1 MKTTELIAQHI
12 IEVFEGGNW
21 TDVNM
26 KVTLRNVNY
35 KEATTV
41 TKASYNTIGALVYH
55 ISFYNDI
62 VLKRLQGIN
71 PVITNSNGFDLPL
84 LQNEDDWVKL
94 KERCFQSAHN
104 LAVEVIK
111 FPEEKLGELTVTG
124 HSTHYKTLHGIAE
137 HAHYHLGQIVLLK
150 NLVKNSV
157 PQFAMS
163 SSL

>member
-12 IEVFEGGNW
+12 TEVFEGGNW

-26 KVTLRNVNY
+26 RATLRNINY
-35 KEATTV
+35 KEATAV
-41 TKASYNTIGALVYH
+41 TKASYNTIAALVYH
-55 ISFYNDI
+55 ISFYNEI

-71 PVITNSNGFDLPL
+71 PIIASSNGFDLPPL
-84 LQNEDDWVKL
+84 KNEEDWIKL
-94 KERCFQSAHN
+94 KERCFQSAHS
-104 LAVEVIK
+104 LAAAVIK
-111 FPEEKLGELTVTG
+111 FPEEKLRELTVTG

-150 NLVKNSV
+150 KLVKNPA